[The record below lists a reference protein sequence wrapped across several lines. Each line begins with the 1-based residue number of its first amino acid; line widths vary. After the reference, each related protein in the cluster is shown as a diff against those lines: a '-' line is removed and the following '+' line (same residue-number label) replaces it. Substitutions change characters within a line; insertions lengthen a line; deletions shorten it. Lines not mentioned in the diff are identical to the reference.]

1 VSHASLPHPDAVSHT
16 TILPQNYTQNIDTL
30 ETVVGVRNTLQCH
43 GSFATASC
51 LECRIRVPGSVI
63 EQEIMQ
69 GEVPLCKRCD
79 DSGKDSRKANNNS
92 LRKRSKKVDSD
103 DEEDDPPFPPWIMKV
118 IPPIIPDRSF

>member
-1 VSHASLPHPDAVSHT
+1 
-16 TILPQNYTQNIDTL
+16 
-30 ETVVGVRNTLQCH
+30 VRNALQCH

-51 LECRIRVPGSVI
+51 LECRVRVPGSVI

-79 DSGKDSRKANNNS
+79 DSGKKPRKANNS
-92 LRKRSKKVDSD
+92 SQKRSKRVDSE

-118 IPPIIPDRSF
+118 IPSIIPGRSF